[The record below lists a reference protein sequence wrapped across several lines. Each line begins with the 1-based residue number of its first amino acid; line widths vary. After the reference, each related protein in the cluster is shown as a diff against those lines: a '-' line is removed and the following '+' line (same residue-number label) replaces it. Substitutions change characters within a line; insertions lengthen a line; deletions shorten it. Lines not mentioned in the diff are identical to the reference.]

1 MSDEQTVSGGDDTT
15 PAATVIALDADAPA
29 SFDSAER
36 AVASLVSAREKVG
49 IPVES
54 ADDATAE
61 DELSDE
67 DNAAPEKAT
76 GEDEA
81 ADPAEKP
88 PLELP
93 RSWTKDRAE
102 IWAKLDPATQ
112 EILLE
117 QDRKASEAVRRSQ
130 NELAEQRKA
139 VEAKLSEV
147 EKARQQYEAQL
158 PALMKE
164 LESVNQAN
172 FSDIKTMDDVV
183 KLQSEDPFRFQSWQV
198 HQMRLQAAKVENDR
212 VTTER
217 AAAEQSNWAKHVQEQ
232 NAKAAELIPDLADK
246 AKGEALTRRVATEL
260 LPELGFTESELS
272 ALASGKD
279 KLSIYDHRIQRLLA
293 DSIQLR
299 DIKNAPKAVV
309 KPDLPPVQKPG
320 VARAP
325 GSDKAAAL
333 QSLTDKLSSSGSEK
347 DALELLIAK
356 RSVRRAS

>member
-1 MSDEQTVSGGDDTT
+1 MSDEQTASSGEDTT

-36 AVASLVSAREKVG
+36 AVASLVSAREKAG

-117 QDRKASEAVRRSQ
+117 QDRKASIDVRNRQ
-130 NELAEQRKA
+130 NELAEERKA
-139 VEAKLSEV
+139 VQAERTAV

-158 PALMKE
+158 PALMRE
-164 LESVNQAN
+164 LESVNQAS
-172 FSDIKTMDDVV
+172 FSDIKSMEDVV
-183 KLQSEDPFRFQSWQV
+183 KLQSEDPFRFQAWQV
-198 HQMRLQAAKVENDR
+198 HQMRLQATKAENDR
-212 VTTER
+212 VVSEKT
-217 AAAEQSNWAKHVQEQ
+217 AAEQSNWAKHVQEE

-260 LPELGFTESELS
+260 LPDLGFTESELN

-279 KLSIYDHRIQRLLA
+279 KLSIYDHRLQRLLA

-309 KPDLPPVQKPG
+309 KADLPPVQKPG

-333 QSLTDKLSSSGSEK
+333 QSLTDKLTNSGSEK

-356 RSVRRAS
+356 RSARRAS